1 MVGLIFDE
9 NIEALPHRFL
19 YTELKGRCVWV
30 DVRGILEALRRVY
43 DAKALADEI
52 AGGR

>member
-1 MVGLIFDE
+1 MNARPIAARE
-9 NIEALPHRFL
+9 RRLPHRFL

-30 DVRGILEALRRVY
+30 DVRGILEALRRLY

-52 AGGR
+52 AGGS